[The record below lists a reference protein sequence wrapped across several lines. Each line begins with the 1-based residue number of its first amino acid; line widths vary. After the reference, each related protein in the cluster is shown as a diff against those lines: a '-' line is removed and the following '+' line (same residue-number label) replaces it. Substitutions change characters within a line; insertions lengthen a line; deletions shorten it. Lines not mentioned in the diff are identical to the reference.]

1 MEKIESTPFFLNTP
15 YGLRRQDNRKV
26 IPGRYFKIL
35 EVIENKITDEP
46 TFFNIGALSVTI
58 QYYKDAEDK
67 EGVPIKDVVISAEA
81 SGSEIE
87 YAIGSRQTAA
97 VKIPP
102 MFISL
107 EKAHDGGRRRRRH
120 KGRKTVKA
128 RKSRKRNTR
137 RRF

>member
-1 MEKIESTPFFLNTP
+1 
-15 YGLRRQDNRKV
+15 
-26 IPGRYFKIL
+26 L
-35 EVIENKITDEP
+35 EVIENKITDKP
-46 TFFNIGALSVTI
+46 TFFTTGTLRVTI

-87 YAIGSRQTAA
+87 YVIGSLTHAA
-97 VKIPP
+97 VKIPD
-102 MFISL
+102 MVISL
-107 EKAHDGGRRRRRH
+107 EKVHDGGRRRRRH